1 MRKLIVLILAGLM
14 LMPSAYG
21 QRKKVGVV
29 LCGGGAKGFA
39 HIGALK
45 VLEEAGIPIDYI
57 GGTSMGAII
66 GGLYSIG
73 YNADALDSIIQ
84 IQDWPHLL
92 SDNVYRSNLPESAK
106 ENTSYI
112 ASINYKKQGI
122 KLPSGVVSGQ
132 NILNLFLDMTT
143 GYHAEM
149 DFRKL
154 PIPFSCVAAD
164 MKSGKEIVLNHGSLP
179 VAMRASMAIPGFFSP
194 VRLDTM
200 LLIDGGILNN
210 YPVDVVRKMGAD
222 IIIGITFTSDEKKSE
237 KNQGS
242 LLELADNMKNFMG
255 KELYDK
261 NIKNTDIAI
270 QVNLGSY
277 NVASFEK
284 EAIDS
289 IVTKGEKATRDKW
302 PELVKL
308 KESLG
313 LAADYK
319 PLLVENQ
326 YIRQDTLAIR
336 RVKLEGLSSNDEAKA
351 LKEINIGNKITRKQL
366 QNIIGR
372 LYGTDLFSK
381 VYYRL
386 ENESP
391 YDLIFEVEKKDI
403 RNLNIGIRFDSE
415 DMAAILLSTNI
426 RLNTS
431 LSSTFGVTARL
442 SKNPYL
448 SVDYSFGLT
457 SLYKGG
463 FTYKVEKNEIN
474 IYNKG
479 IQAYNLS
486 FVKNSLD
493 FNLGKFY
500 FYNMMLNLGVN
511 FDYFEFQSQL
521 KSAGQQTLKLESK
534 PYINYFLTGTYD
546 NLDKSN
552 FPDKG
557 QYFAFKYMIQTDNFF
572 EMERHNPIQTAYATF
587 FKPIAVSDKVTFT
600 PTFTGRVIL
609 NDSVPVIYSNFA
621 GGQWDNH
628 YLSQQISLEG
638 MRGMELLKNSFLK
651 TQLDLRYKFYKRNSL
666 HLGFNFSLHS
676 DKLFKLLEGNQIIGG
691 VLGYSYNT
699 IIGPIKF
706 QLGYSNLTKK
716 VYPFLCF
723 GYHF

>member
-1 MRKLIVLILAGLM
+1 MRKLIVLLLAGLM

-29 LCGGGAKGFA
+29 LSGGGAKGFA

-92 SDNVYRSNLPESAK
+92 SDNVYRSDRPESAK

-149 DFRKL
+149 DFGKL
-154 PIPFSCVAAD
+154 PIPFNCVAAD
-164 MKSGKEIVLNHGSLP
+164 MKSGKEVVLNHGSLP

-242 LLELADNMKNFMG
+242 ILELTDNLKNFMG

-270 QVNLGSY
+270 QVNLNAY
-277 NVASFEK
+277 NIASFEK

-289 IVTKGEKATRDKW
+289 IVTKGEKATREKW
-302 PELVKL
+302 PELIKL

-319 PLLVENQ
+319 PLLVENH
-326 YIRQDTLAIR
+326 YIQQDTLAIR
-336 RVKLEGLSSNDEAKA
+336 KVRWEGLSSNDEAKA
-351 LKEINIGNKITRKQL
+351 LNETNIGNKITRKQL
-366 QNIIGR
+366 QNIIAK

-403 RNLNIGIRFDSE
+403 RNLNIGIRFDTE
-415 DMAAILLSTNI
+415 DMAAILLSSNI

-463 FTYKVEKNEIN
+463 LTYKVEKNEIN

-511 FDYFEFQSQL
+511 VDYFEFQSQL

-534 PYINYFLTGTYD
+534 SYINYFLTGIYD
-546 NLDKSN
+546 NLDKTN
-552 FPDKG
+552 LPDKG

-572 EMERHNPIQTAYATF
+572 EMERQNPIQTAYATF
-587 FKPIAVSDKVTFT
+587 FKPIAVTDKVTFT

-651 TQLDLRYKFYKRNSL
+651 SQLDLRYKFYKRNSL
-666 HLGFNFSLHS
+666 HLGFNFSLNS
-676 DKLFKLLEGNQIIGG
+676 DKLFKLLDGDQIIGG

-699 IIGPIKF
+699 VIGPLKF
-706 QLGYSNLTKK
+706 QLGYSNRTKK